1 MNDLWEWA
9 TSFEWWQYLV
19 AVYACGYVVTVF
31 IHMDTFLAV
40 LPRMRKDREFADAEG
55 EYPRLTAGVLALV
68 ALLAALFWPL
78 EVLRKSWWRGLV
90 TSERTLKVD
99 DE

>member
-9 TSFEWWQYLV
+9 TSFEWWQYFL

-40 LPRMRKDREFADAEG
+40 LPRMRKDREFADAESG
-55 EYPRLTAGVLALV
+55 YPRLTAGVLALV
-68 ALLAALFWPL
+68 ASLAALFWPL
-78 EVLRKSWWRGLV
+78 EALRKSWWRGLV
-90 TSERTLKVD
+90 TDKRTLKID